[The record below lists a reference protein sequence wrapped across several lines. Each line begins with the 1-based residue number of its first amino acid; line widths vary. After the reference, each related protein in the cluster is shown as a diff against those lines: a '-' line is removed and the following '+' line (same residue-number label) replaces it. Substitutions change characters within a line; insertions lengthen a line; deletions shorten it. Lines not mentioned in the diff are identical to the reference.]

1 MFDPKFERLHLTSS
15 FIGHDKGVIIVEE
28 NDRRS
33 LYPNMFKNVIVIY
46 IQWQNLKLAM
56 QTKQLMKITI
66 YIYFNKLL
74 TQVS

>member
-1 MFDPKFERLHLTSS
+1 
-15 FIGHDKGVIIVEE
+15 VIIVEE